1 MGKLL
6 KTNLFASGVNA
17 MSLIYSIIIT
27 TGFSTLV
34 SQYDGLFSI
43 FLHLRRS
50 RLNKLF
56 ECEVCLSV
64 YLAIV
69 PAILLNLSLVEY
81 LTVVGASV
89 IILRHV

>member
-1 MGKLL
+1 
-6 KTNLFASGVNA
+6 

-27 TGFSTLV
+27 TGFSTLI
-34 SQYDGLFSI
+34 SQYDGLFDI

-56 ECEVCLSV
+56 DCGVCLSV